1 MYGIINSNSNCY
13 LNVILQIFLNSKH
26 SINLINSKLEVIEKQ
41 IPEKQITQKIIIPT
55 NFLKMIEKDIDIL
68 SQNDAHEA
76 FLSLIDNMPI
86 LKSSVTGKIKTY
98 FKCTECNKTR
108 TSSEEFYTINIYSES
123 ISESI
128 KNLVKEEKHV
138 LGCDNCKKNTNTI
151 KHSKIK
157 QIGNLLIFYNINKN
171 NFNTIPYN
179 LIHDKDYKLTGIIKH
194 FGNKNGGHYVYIDYK
209 NKILFNDEKIIV
221 HDDKEFTTLN
231 LKDIYLLVYSS

>member
-86 LKSSVTGKIKTY
+86 LKSSVTGKIKT
-98 FKCTECNKTR
+98 
-108 TSSEEFYTINIYSES
+108 
-123 ISESI
+123 
-128 KNLVKEEKHV
+128 
-138 LGCDNCKKNTNTI
+138 
-151 KHSKIK
+151 
-157 QIGNLLIFYNINKN
+157 
-171 NFNTIPYN
+171 
-179 LIHDKDYKLTGIIKH
+179 
-194 FGNKNGGHYVYIDYK
+194 
-209 NKILFNDEKIIV
+209 
-221 HDDKEFTTLN
+221 
-231 LKDIYLLVYSS
+231 